1 MLWKRHQVIA
11 GHELADAVIQEENE
25 ERDFGQVAA
34 VDTVV
39 FVIVVVDVI
48 VVVVVVVAAVVAVM
62 VDFNNLKEVFSI
74 LSQQLT
80 QHSHVVTIWWALLGA
95 RREGLKQ
102 QLKASSNPIGGQYLP
117 QRGHE
122 VEALFLSLF
131 RIL

>member
-25 ERDFGQVAA
+25 ERDLGQVAA
-34 VDTVV
+34 VDT
-39 FVIVVVDVI
+39 VVDVI

>member
-25 ERDFGQVAA
+25 ERDLGQVAA
-34 VDTVV
+34 IGVVDTVV

-74 LSQQLT
+74 LSQKLT

-102 QLKASSNPIGGQYLP
+102 QLKASSNPIGGQ
-117 QRGHE
+117 
-122 VEALFLSLF
+122 
-131 RIL
+131 